1 MNEIPIQINKV
12 WNAKNN
18 REREREKNVKNK
30 NFFKS
35 LVTNH
40 KKAKEK
46 RNYNFI

>member
-18 REREREKNVKNK
+18 REREKNVKNK

-40 KKAKEK
+40 KKSKRKEEL
-46 RNYNFI
+46 